1 MERVHAEKKGDE
13 SNLGRIFWKVLIH
26 WTDGTFLDRF
36 SKTTRERVRVFKYKK
51 FQEHL
56 HIWLYC
62 FWAIFYFRVWESI
75 HRFWVFIFINQQE
88 QPKNQQQQ
96 PKNYNEEYKRKMFPK
111 WLLCGLTQIP
121 PHSVNY
127 SKGITI
133 KLAGVEWNG
142 ISLTSNDSPFVIKA
156 NPKLLIIF
164 CKTGAKAKCMDS
176 SLLRI
181 PLCANARTF
190 ASGLL
195 LHSENIKMVFVFGFV
210 AALRTIFNKEL
221 FPCVT
226 VYYIYTL

>member
-1 MERVHAEKKGDE
+1 MAP
-13 SNLGRIFWKVLIH
+13 F
-26 WTDGTFLDRF
+26 WTDFL
-36 SKTTRERVRVFKYKK
+36 KQRERECEFSNIKSFKNIST
-51 FQEHL
+51 FGF
-56 HIWLYC
+56 IAFGLY
-62 FWAIFYFRVWESI
+62 FISEFESP
-75 HRFWVFIFINQQE
+75 FIAFGYLYLLINKSNRKSNNNNQQ
-88 QPKNQQQQ
+88 
-96 PKNYNEEYKRKMFPK
+96 NYNEEYKRKMFPK

-176 SLLRI
+176 SLLWI

-210 AALRTIFNKEL
+210 AALRTIFNKEF
-221 FPCVT
+221 FPCAT
-226 VYYIYTL
+226 VYFIYIHYNIIFIDRIMFELKRKSYTQNRR